1 MTKTVE
7 ILDAMMGS
15 GKSTAIFKWID
26 ANPDEKYIYV
36 SPNLTEVD
44 TDGRIHQEV
53 SKVEFHSP
61 SVDQHGNTKS
71 ESLTKLLNEGK
82 SIACTHSLYL
92 SMTAQ
97 QMKIIENQGYVLAL
111 DEEINVME
119 SFKKYSFKDITW
131 LLQEGYISY
140 SKTDGSIEWI
150 KDDNLVNDTDH
161 KYYYCKALADKKS
174 LYMTRFD
181 EESTTAN
188 RVMMVTHIPVKLIEC
203 AKRVIAITYL
213 FKGSVLD
220 RFLELKGFETKPFTE
235 VQVKD
240 IKPSDLKHLIT
251 LVPPDNKIKTYPM
264 TSTWWESKASKQEI
278 KDVQNYILRNARK
291 YAKVPE
297 NLLWTCPKNRS
308 KSDSP
313 KTNYTHLN
321 PIGFVFS
328 TETIKVGEEGIKI
341 KKPTWLSAKTRATN
355 LYADRTVMIQCY
367 NRYPMH
373 DVACYLADYGKS
385 VDADVFCLAEALQWF
400 FRGCIR
406 KGEPIV
412 WCCANNRVYK
422 LIKDWL
428 DDKEIKGS
436 GEFTNNVK

>member
-15 GKSTAIFKWID
+15 GKSSAIFKWID

-97 QMKIIENQGYVLAL
+97 QMKIIENQGHVLVL

-161 KYYYCKALADKKS
+161 NSVSCCRIFIKS
-174 LYMTRFD
+174 C
-181 EESTTAN
+181 
-188 RVMMVTHIPVKLIEC
+188 HIQRLLIC
-203 AKRVIAITYL
+203 
-213 FKGSVLD
+213 
-220 RFLELKGFETKPFTE
+220 
-235 VQVKD
+235 
-240 IKPSDLKHLIT
+240 
-251 LVPPDNKIKTYPM
+251 
-264 TSTWWESKASKQEI
+264 
-278 KDVQNYILRNARK
+278 
-291 YAKVPE
+291 
-297 NLLWTCPKNRS
+297 
-308 KSDSP
+308 
-313 KTNYTHLN
+313 
-321 PIGFVFS
+321 
-328 TETIKVGEEGIKI
+328 
-341 KKPTWLSAKTRATN
+341 
-355 LYADRTVMIQCY
+355 
-367 NRYPMH
+367 
-373 DVACYLADYGKS
+373 
-385 VDADVFCLAEALQWF
+385 
-400 FRGCIR
+400 
-406 KGEPIV
+406 
-412 WCCANNRVYK
+412 
-422 LIKDWL
+422 
-428 DDKEIKGS
+428 
-436 GEFTNNVK
+436 